1 MKKRRNPTKE
11 RNDKNK
17 LKKMFIIKGSKC
29 RTNEKG
35 EERKKIIITM
45 INVQEPKRI
54 KAKRER
60 K

>member
-1 MKKRRNPTKE
+1 MKE

-54 KAKRER
+54 EAKRER